1 MTASIH
7 FGIDGIVW
15 FIICDGKLWIV
26 LVTRLLNC
34 WKLFLF
40 IVFLMLSLFR
50 HMPTRWNM
58 FLMGFRIRNRGS
70 ILNNLQAILSWAFF
84 NILEFWERSLSCK
97 NSCTFGLLPLLKL
110 LQNLSVTNS
119 EHNSRLMFFFIQK
132 AFTYASAMGK
142 GNHNLDHM
150 SSNLLPLTLAT
161 ACIPNTTLRR
171 SFFLYD
177 SLVSLLVGIDLSC
190 GPSKPHKDRR
200 ISLWSRRLRKLQ
212 SLLGDVFSLFPV
224 MMVSICRT
232 LYWCLC
238 RTSLRAQL

>member
-15 FIICDGKLWIV
+15 SIICDGKLWIV

-34 WKLFLF
+34 WKLFYF

-58 FLMGFRIRNRGS
+58 FLMGFRFRNRGS
-70 ILNNLQAILSWAFF
+70 ILNNLQGILSWAFF

-119 EHNSRLMFFFIQK
+119 EHNSRLMFFSYKKHSLTPLPWERVTIILTICPPISCLWPLVLPAFLIQP
-132 AFTYASAMGK
+132 FVV
-142 GNHNLDHM
+142 L
-150 SSNLLPLTLAT
+150 SSHT
-161 ACIPNTTLRR
+161 IP
-171 SFFLYD
+171 
-177 SLVSLLVGIDLSC
+177 
-190 GPSKPHKDRR
+190 
-200 ISLWSRRLRKLQ
+200 
-212 SLLGDVFSLFPV
+212 
-224 MMVSICRT
+224 
-232 LYWCLC
+232 WCLC
-238 RTSLRAQL
+238 LLA